1 MIIRRVSGSVG
12 YPTNAFGRIVN
23 ERVPRERLVF
33 FSPSEYARRT
43 ESEDDNIV
51 W

>member
-33 FSPSEYARRT
+33 FFAVGIR
-43 ESEDDNIV
+43 
-51 W
+51 